1 MMLDITKE
9 SDLLTDTFNH
19 EVADLLMLEA
29 VERYQQYLEWPVAK
43 QQKNIV
49 SRMRLKSYLADLHM
63 QYSSRQEKALLM
75 EAGL

>member
-1 MMLDITKE
+1 
-9 SDLLTDTFNH
+9 
-19 EVADLLMLEA
+19 MLEA
-29 VERYQQYLEWPVAK
+29 VERYQQYLEWPIAK

-63 QYSSRQEKALLM
+63 QYSSGQEKAPLM